1 MKRLTAYLGNRPWII
16 ALALGLAVVAWMA
29 SGHRPAAEAPGP
41 AARDPQAAAPLQQ
54 VQVRLQQAEAVYRD
68 VTLYGRTAPA
78 RSVELKAETRGRVT
92 AIGAERG
99 EQVAA
104 GEMLV
109 RLDARD
115 RDARLAEARA
125 TVYQREIEYE
135 AQKPLLEQGYIT
147 EGQLAAGAA
156 NLERA
161 RAELRRAELDLQYM
175 TVRAP
180 FDGAV
185 QDRMVEVGDYLDVG
199 DPVATFVDDRTL
211 IVTAS
216 VAEQDV
222 AAVRDQP
229 TAEARLITG
238 ERVEGR
244 IRYIAPVA
252 ERSTRTFT
260 IELELDNRDG
270 RLPAGV
276 TAELQVRAGEVL
288 AHKMSPAVLTL
299 NDEGVLGVKIVDAAD
314 EVVFHPAD
322 IVRSS
327 SDGVW
332 VAGLPERASIIT
344 VGQGF
349 VRAGER
355 VAAVPDQLDDGIRTA
370 ETGAEEDTE

>member
-1 MKRLTAYLGNRPWII
+1 MRRLTAYLGNRPWII
-16 ALALGLAVVAWMA
+16 AAALGLAVVAWMA
-29 SGHRPAAEAPGP
+29 SGHRPVAETPGP
-41 AARDPQAAAPLQQ
+41 MARTERNEAPLQQ

>member
-1 MKRLTAYLGNRPWII
+1 MRRLTAYLGNRPWII
-16 ALALGLAVVAWMA
+16 AAALGLAVVAWMA
-29 SGHRPAAEAPGP
+29 SGHRPVAETPGP
-41 AARDPQAAAPLQQ
+41 MARSEQNEAPLQQ
-54 VQVRLQQAEAVYRD
+54 VQVRLQQAEPVYRD

-99 EQVAA
+99 EQVGL

-115 RDARLAEARA
+115 RDARLTEAQA

-216 VAEQDV
+216 IAEQDV
-222 AAVRDQP
+222 AAVRDQA

-238 ERVEGR
+238 EQVEGR

-252 ERSTRTFT
+252 EQSTRTFT

>member
-1 MKRLTAYLGNRPWII
+1 MKRLAAYLGNRPWII
-16 ALALGLAVVAWMA
+16 AAALGLAVVAWMA
-29 SGHRPAAEAPGP
+29 SGHRPAAETPGP
-41 AARDPQAAAPLQQ
+41 AVRSDQNEAPLQQ

-104 GEMLV
+104 GEVLV

-175 TVRAP
+175 TIRAP

-185 QDRMVEVGDYLDVG
+185 QDRMVEIGDYLDVG

-216 VAEQDV
+216 IAEQDV
-222 AAVRDQP
+222 AAVREAP

-238 ERVEGR
+238 EQVEGR

-260 IELELDNRDG
+260 IELELDNDDG

-276 TAELQVRAGEVL
+276 TAELRVRAGQVL

-322 IVRSS
+322 IVKSS

-355 VAAVPDQLDDGIRTA
+355 VAAVADQLDDGIRTA
-370 ETGAEEDTE
+370 ETGAEEDAE

>member
-1 MKRLTAYLGNRPWII
+1 MKRLTGYLGNRPWII
-16 ALALGLAVVAWMA
+16 AAALGFAVVAWMA
-29 SGHRPAAEAPGP
+29 SGHRPAGETAEQ
-41 AARDPQAAAPLQQ
+41 AARSDQAEAPLQQ
-54 VQVRLQQAEAVYRD
+54 VQVRLQQAEAVYRN

-78 RSVELKAETRGRVT
+78 RSIELKAETRGRVT

-99 EQVAA
+99 DQVAA
-104 GEMLV
+104 GEVLV

-115 RDARLAEARA
+115 RNARLAEAKA

-216 VAEQDV
+216 FAEQDV
-222 AAVRDQP
+222 ARVRDQR
-229 TAEARLITG
+229 TAEAHLITG
-238 ERVEGR
+238 
-244 IRYIAPVA
+244 
-252 ERSTRTFT
+252 
-260 IELELDNRDG
+260 
-270 RLPAGV
+270 
-276 TAELQVRAGEVL
+276 
-288 AHKMSPAVLTL
+288 
-299 NDEGVLGVKIVDAAD
+299 
-314 EVVFHPAD
+314 
-322 IVRSS
+322 
-327 SDGVW
+327 
-332 VAGLPERASIIT
+332 
-344 VGQGF
+344 
-349 VRAGER
+349 
-355 VAAVPDQLDDGIRTA
+355 
-370 ETGAEEDTE
+370 

>member
-1 MKRLTAYLGNRPWII
+1 MKRLAAYLGNRPWII
-16 ALALGLAVVAWMA
+16 AAALGLAVVAWMA
-29 SGHRPAAEAPGP
+29 SGHRPAAETPGP
-41 AARDPQAAAPLQQ
+41 AVRSDQNEAPLQQ

-104 GEMLV
+104 GEVLV

-175 TVRAP
+175 TIRAP

-185 QDRMVEVGDYLDVG
+185 QDRMVEIGDYLDVG

-216 VAEQDV
+216 IAEQDV
-222 AAVRDQP
+222 AAVREAP

-238 ERVEGR
+238 EQVEGR

-260 IELELDNRDG
+260 IELELDNDDG

-276 TAELQVRAGEVL
+276 TAELRVRAGQVL

-314 EVVFHPAD
+314 EVVFHPAE
-322 IVRSS
+322 IVKSS

-355 VAAVPDQLDDGIRTA
+355 VAAVADQLDDGIRTA
-370 ETGAEEDTE
+370 ETGAEEDAE

>member
-1 MKRLTAYLGNRPWII
+1 MKRLTGYLGNRPWII
-16 ALALGLAVVAWMA
+16 AAALAFAVVAWMA
-29 SGHRPAAEAPGP
+29 SGHRPAAETPGP
-41 AARDPQAAAPLQQ
+41 MARSEQNEAPLQQ
-54 VQVRLQQAEAVYRD
+54 VQVRLQQAEPVYRD

-99 EQVAA
+99 EQVGL

-115 RDARLAEARA
+115 RDARLTEAQA

-185 QDRMVEVGDYLDVG
+185 QDRMVEVGDYLDIG

-216 VAEQDV
+216 IAEQDV

-252 ERSTRTFT
+252 EQSTRTFT
-260 IELELDNRDG
+260 IELELDNEDG

-276 TAELQVRAGEVL
+276 TAELRVRAGEVL

-314 EVVFHPAD
+314 QVEFHTAD
-322 IVRSS
+322 IVKSS

-355 VAAVPDQLDDGIRTA
+355 VAAVPDQLDDDIRTA
-370 ETGAEEDTE
+370 ETGAEEDAE

>member
-1 MKRLTAYLGNRPWII
+1 MKRLTGYLGNRPWII
-16 ALALGLAVVAWMA
+16 AAALGIAVVAWMA
-29 SGHRPAAEAPGP
+29 SGHRPAGETAGQ
-41 AARDPQAAAPLQQ
+41 AARSDQAEAPLQQ
-54 VQVRLQQAEAVYRD
+54 VQVRLQQAEAVYRN

-99 EQVAA
+99 DQVAV
-104 GEMLV
+104 GEVLV

-115 RDARLAEARA
+115 RNARLAEAKA

-216 VAEQDV
+216 IAEQDV
-222 AAVRDQP
+222 ARVRDQR

-252 ERSTRTFT
+252 QQSTRTFT
-260 IELELDNRDG
+260 IELELVNDDG

-276 TAELQVRAGEVL
+276 TAELHVQAGEVL

-314 EVVFHPAD
+314 EVRFLPAD
-322 IVRSS
+322 IVKSS

-355 VAAVPDQLDDGIRTA
+355 VAAVADQLDDGIRTA
-370 ETGAEEDTE
+370 TTDAEEDAE

>member
-1 MKRLTAYLGNRPWII
+1 MKRLTGYLGNRPWII
-16 ALALGLAVVAWMA
+16 AAALGFAVVAWMA
-29 SGHRPAAEAPGP
+29 SGHRPAADAPGP
-41 AARDPQAAAPLQQ
+41 APRNDQSEAPLQQ
-54 VQVRLQQAEAVYRD
+54 VQVRLQQAEAVHRD

-99 EQVAA
+99 QQVAA

-115 RDARLAEARA
+115 RDARQAEAKA

-147 EGQLAAGAA
+147 AGQLAAGAA

-216 VAEQDV
+216 IAEQDV
-222 AAVRDQP
+222 ARVRDQR
-229 TAEARLITG
+229 TAEAHLITG
-238 ERVEGR
+238 ERAEGR

-252 ERSTRTFT
+252 QQSTRTFT
-260 IELELDNRDG
+260 IELELDNADG

-276 TAELQVRAGEVL
+276 TAELHVQAGEVL

-314 EVVFHPAD
+314 EVQFLPAD
-322 IVRSS
+322 IVKSS

-355 VAAVPDQLDDGIRTA
+355 VAAVADQLDDGIRTA
-370 ETGAEEDTE
+370 TTDAEEDAE